1 MATPGPTTG
10 PSSSAPSPD
19 QLQWLQDSRTKIE
32 QSRPL
37 AAAVKV
43 RQFREI
49 VNGRTLHDLQ
59 ELSREI
65 VSNPST
71 LTLSQIE
78 ERELAVRVRE
88 LLPPNE
94 LRELLESRDIA
105 RRLQLLEGRADLLQ
119 LVSRHLQP
127 GPTSRLAG
135 RFERAYQR
143 VINAPNAMGDFFRR
157 SGERLEKMGPS
168 RRAAFANQMKKGF
181 FMALEFPGMVSKFLP
196 LPNTE
201 FLSRF
206 AHKFREKRTQIE
218 SEERVYM
225 AINAVKSKQNR
236 PFIEFQGFD
245 MDAFIEL
252 KQKHM
257 PKDAQGNV
265 TSEDFT
271 ERVRVSLLRD
281 VAQSTTAL
289 ISNLTDSAKNGD
301 SDLGKTE
308 DKKITI
314 AMRDLVNP
322 NLIVEERTTEETN
335 NLKERIIGTPAQPS
349 AWGAA
354 GTVKTVEFGTAY
366 SFNRADGKLTLP
378 REAVDANGAP
388 TTDQGRTLQSL
399 LTQLPATAKNMTV
412 VLSGE
417 PLILGETVQIPLNR
431 AETPAQIATFLN
443 QLQNL
448 SKASKLRTIKSE
460 TMDGYFRYA
469 GDSGKGVIEW
479 NESKALLPDMQSFL
493 STAGILDGAQIGDQW
508 QPKAGGGWEKIVR
521 T

>member
-88 LLPPNE
+88 LLPQNE

-135 RFERAYQR
+135 GFERAYQR
-143 VINAPNAMGDFFRR
+143 VINAPNAVGDFFRR
-157 SGERLEKMGPS
+157 GGERLEKMGPN

-271 ERVRVSLLRD
+271 ERVRVALLRD
-281 VAQSTTAL
+281 VAQSTATL

-301 SDLGKTE
+301 PDLGKTE

-335 NLKERIIGTPAQPS
+335 NLKERITGTPAQPS

-354 GTVKTVEFGTAY
+354 GTVKIVEFGTAH
-366 SFNRADGKLTLP
+366 SFSRADGKLTLP
-378 REAVDANGAP
+378 RESVDENGVP
-388 TTDQGRTLQSL
+388 TTDQARTLQTVLS
-399 LTQLPATAKNMTV
+399 QFPATVKSISV
-412 VLSGE
+412 VGANENLV
-417 PLILGETVQIPLNR
+417 LGDEVQLPLNR
-431 AETPAQIATFLN
+431 PETPAQIAGFVN
-443 QLQNL
+443 QVQAHPRLSILRSTQNQ
-448 SKASKLRTIKSE
+448 
-460 TMDGYFRYA
+460 TMLGHFRYI
-469 GDSGKGVIEW
+469 GEGGRGVLEW
-479 NESKALLPDMQSFL
+479 NDNLALVADVQSFL
-493 STAGILDGAQIGDQW
+493 GTPTLLDGVRPLDEW
-508 QPKAGGGWEKIVR
+508 KPSAGGGWEKIAR